1 MRLFYVTNTRIPSER
16 ASAYQVM
23 QMCAAFAARRIQVD
37 LLYPRRR
44 TYGEWG
50 AIGDPFAY
58 YGVPARFAL
67 QAVPCVDPLKAVTI
81 DHPRLRRTPLPRL
94 SHYLQTG
101 TFAAQALRRV
111 QAHRAGVCYAREPTF
126 LTLLRAADPQNRW
139 RLFYEAHTTPETPW
153 SLRQARW
160 LAPRVTGIVTIT
172 ESIRRFYLE
181 LGVPAERVLTAPDG
195 VDLTRY
201 ANLPEPAA
209 ARARL
214 GLPAARPL
222 VCYTGQLY
230 RWKGAHT
237 LIAAMAELPEA
248 LLCLVG
254 GAPGELAE
262 ARALVD
268 DLGLANVTFAGHVA
282 PDRVLLYQTAA
293 DVLVLPNTAQAA
305 ISREHTS
312 PLKLFEYMAAGR
324 PIVASD
330 LPSLREVLRHGENG
344 WLAPPDD
351 ATALAAGI
359 RHVLHQPALAARLA
373 AQARQDVQGYTWE
386 QRAAAILAFVRARLA
401 TDGV

>member
-1 MRLFYVTNTRIPSER
+1 MRLFYITNTRIPSER

-23 QMCAAFAARRIQVD
+23 QMCAAFAARSVQVD

-44 TYGEWG
+44 AYGHWG
-50 AIGDPFAY
+50 AIDDAYAY
-58 YGVPARFAL
+58 YGVPADFTM
-67 QAVPCVDPLKAVTI
+67 QPVPCVDPIKTVTI
-81 DHPRLRRTPLPRL
+81 DHPQLNDTPLPRL

-101 TFAAQALRRV
+101 TFALKALQRV
-111 QAHRAGVCYAREPTF
+111 LAHRAGVCYSRDITF
-126 LTLLRAADPQNRW
+126 LSLLRAADPQRRW

-153 SLRQARW
+153 SMRQARR
-160 LAPRVTGIVTIT
+160 LAPRLNGIVTIT
-172 ESIRRFYLE
+172 ESIRRFYVE
-181 LGVPAERVLTAPDG
+181 LGVPSDSVLTAPDG
-195 VDLTRY
+195 VDLARY
-201 ANLPEPAA
+201 AQLPDPVT

-214 GLPAARPL
+214 DLPFERPL
-222 VCYTGQLY
+222 ICYTGQLY

-237 LIAAMAELPEA
+237 LIAAMAALPEA
-248 LLCLVG
+248 TLCLVG

-262 ARALVD
+262 AQALVRE
-268 DLGLANVTFAGHVA
+268 LKLSNVSITGHVA
-282 PDRVLLYQTAA
+282 PETVPLYQAAA

-351 ATALAAGI
+351 PSSLAQGI
-359 RHVLHQPALAARLA
+359 QHVLAEPALAATLA
-373 AQARQDVQGYTWE
+373 GQAQRDVQDFTWE
-386 QRAAAILAFVRARLA
+386 RRAGRILEFVKEHAVVGA
-401 TDGV
+401 